1 MSATT
6 VNDESWEAVVLGLS
20 QIVIVGVCSSESGPC
35 RGFRSVVDELAVELT
50 GVARVVSIDLEDNP
64 AVARRYDVSSLPT
77 LLVFREGRLHG
88 RLIGAR
94 PRDRLLRDLY
104 PYLA

>member
-6 VNDESWEAVVLGLS
+6 VTDESWESAVLGRS
-20 QIVIVGVCSSESGPC
+20 QIVIVGVCSAASAPC
-35 RGFRSVVDELAVELT
+35 RNFRCVVDDLAAELI
-50 GVARVVSIDLEDNP
+50 GVARVLSIDLDDNP
-64 AVARRYDVSSLPT
+64 AVAHRYDVSSLPT
-77 LLVFREGRLHG
+77 LLVFRDGRLHG